1 MFKGDIYSI
10 TDFDEACRLSLDPKH
25 YFVLAFMDQSEKYF
39 GGYPIHSVSYL
50 LPPYDA
56 CEAENLGYWDDFY
69 SLYYTHL
76 NNDVSQSY
84 IASIFASMIAGR
96 TVFCYVPEDEMILEF
111 FPAFADYMENVFGL
125 TIGNAEQECMFN
137 TQYADRVCDLVVRFG
152 YMDQYTASQMMSSK
166 PSILEEPKVEDNCPF
181 TYVIPPDAV

>member
-10 TDFDEACRLSLDPKH
+10 TDFDEACRLSMDAKH
-25 YFVLAFMDQSEKYF
+25 NFVLAFTDQNANYF
-39 GGYPIHSVSYL
+39 GTYPIHTVSYL
-50 LPPYDA
+50 LPPYEA
-56 CEAENLGYWDDFY
+56 CEAENLGYWEDFY
-69 SLYYTHL
+69 SLYYNHL
-76 NNDVSQSY
+76 NNDSCQSY
-84 IASIFASMIAGR
+84 IASMFAAMIGGR

-137 TQYADRVCDLVVRFG
+137 TQYTDRVRDLVVRFG
-152 YMDQYTASQMMSSK
+152 YVDPYTASQLM
-166 PSILEEPKVEDNCPF
+166 PSPSVLDKPKVEDNCPF